1 MKIAIELDDAQWQ
14 EVADLVAKALKEA
27 NLYATHGSWPFKRTE
42 GRERAKQLRPIKQA
56 IAAQRR
62 EGRKGK

>member
-1 MKIAIELDDAQWQ
+1 M
-14 EVADLVAKALKEA
+14 
-27 NLYATHGSWPFKRTE
+27 YATYGSWPFKRTE

-62 EGRKGK
+62 EGKQK